1 MARDMLTDEQVE
13 LEIRRL
19 QQSDAV
25 KLAQKEQQIKFLS
38 HKQMYD
44 LRWFEKWNKH
54 LAALGVTM
62 ENIEEKLFGEDPVV

>member
-13 LEIRRL
+13 MEIRRL

-25 KLAQKEQQIKFLS
+25 KLAQKEQQIKFRRR
-38 HKQMYD
+38 KQMYD
-44 LRWFEKWNKH
+44 LRWMEKRGKQ

-62 ENIEEKLFGEDPVV
+62 ENIEEMLFGEDPVI